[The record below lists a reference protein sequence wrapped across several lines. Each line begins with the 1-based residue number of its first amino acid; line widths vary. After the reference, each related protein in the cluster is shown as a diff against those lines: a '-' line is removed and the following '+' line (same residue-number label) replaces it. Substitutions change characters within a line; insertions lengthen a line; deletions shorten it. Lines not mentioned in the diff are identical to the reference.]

1 LLRPETKLPF
11 LSVTVIGKRTRLIV
25 VVMVPCGSSAG
36 GVGEGEAFGLCAKTD
51 NDAATIM
58 QAAAKDLSKMRV
70 NSGDMRYG
78 L

>member
-1 LLRPETKLPF
+1 
-11 LSVTVIGKRTRLIV
+11 
-25 VVMVPCGSSAG
+25 MVPCGSSAG